1 MLRCKIIQFLS
12 TVIPLKVW
20 QDFLLH
26 SHVDRC
32 ETCRSKLAT
41 REEVKSVLYQESDVE
56 DFREIWPAVEA
67 GINIKKAEKKGFFPI
82 GLKWAL
88 PAALLALLIVAGIV
102 FTPILQ
108 RNGGSGEQNQG
119 AKFQINSI
127 RVGNEPATPF
137 LYQPQ
142 DSDMIIIWAEKS
154 L

>member
-1 MLRCKIIQFLS
+1 MSAIIP
-12 TVIPLKVW
+12 IKVW

-26 SHVDRC
+26 SHVHRC

-41 REEVKSVLYQESDVE
+41 LDEVKSVLYQESDVE
-56 DFREIWPAVEA
+56 DLREIWPAVEA
-67 GINIKKAEKKGFFPI
+67 GITTKKAERKGSFPV

-88 PAALLALLIVAGIV
+88 PTACLVLLIVMGIM
-102 FTPILQ
+102 FIPMLQ
-108 RNGGSGEQNQG
+108 RNGGSGGQDQG
-119 AKFQINSI
+119 SKFQINSI

-142 DSDMIIIWAEKS
+142 DSDMIIVWAEKS